1 MDKKTLKLVADT
13 VAYLAGLGIVPAEH
27 PTAFKAYEGAQG
39 SCANFRKITLGEI
52 APVRDPLGEPVL
64 AVLVNYHA
72 ERESGEDLCDFV
84 ESDRRYVRLVDLK
97 NYLDNK
103 GWRR

>member
-1 MDKKTLKLVADT
+1 MYKKELKLVADT
-13 VAYLAGLGIVPAEH
+13 VAYLASVGIVPAKE
-27 PTAFKAYEGAQG
+27 PNAFKAYEGAQG
-39 SCANFRKITLGEI
+39 SCANFKKITLGEI
-52 APVRDPLGEPVL
+52 APVRDPLGNPQL

-97 NYLDNK
+97 NYLSNK
-103 GWRR
+103 GWR